1 MEYWCRRFNRR
12 RDIYRHRAC
21 RCTGRSRI
29 ICCVYYRWIG
39 SDHVDNELCRTGICM
54 ALPGSILCLLL
65 QLYLWRKQSLSV
77 MIKPR
82 HGLMS
87 PSPIRPSPN
96 MNQRNNLLPKDFF
109 QEPSHFRNRQGHRS
123 PRLRLNAVKLWKEPL
138 PFFRRSDGI
147 PCARMTV
154 KKAWATMAKVMC
166 RCHPVHERTS

>member
-1 MEYWCRRFNRR
+1 MHTVQPADFFADPDNSQQSEVSSRQFP
-12 RDIYRHRAC
+12 ISQQPGE
-21 RCTGRSRI
+21 GRQKKQR
-29 ICCVYYRWIG
+29 YQ
-39 SDHVDNELCRTGICM
+39 
-54 ALPGSILCLLL
+54 LL

>member
-1 MEYWCRRFNRR
+1 KVHVIIDSNEKTRIMRVEIDGEGGRLYCLGVMRQCRSDENA
-12 RDIYRHRAC
+12 I
-21 RCTGRSRI
+21 RSARL
-29 ICCVYYRWIG
+29 V
-39 SDHVDNELCRTGICM
+39 
-54 ALPGSILCLLL
+54 L
-65 QLYLWRKQSLSV
+65 QLYLRRQQSLSV
-77 MIKPR
+77 MIR
-82 HGLMS
+82 RRDGWTS
-87 PSPIRPSPN
+87 PALLTRSPN

>member
-1 MEYWCRRFNRR
+1 MKKEMSSRRSTIFAITSSYQNR
-12 RDIYRHRAC
+12 
-21 RCTGRSRI
+21 
-29 ICCVYYRWIG
+29 
-39 SDHVDNELCRTGICM
+39 ELMIWSN
-54 ALPGSILCLLL
+54 LVL

>member
-1 MEYWCRRFNRR
+1 M
-12 RDIYRHRAC
+12 DVSS
-21 RCTGRSRI
+21 G
-29 ICCVYYRWIG
+29 
-39 SDHVDNELCRTGICM
+39 
-54 ALPGSILCLLL
+54 PGFEKPKFFLSMDWTHLFPHGGQHFPGLVL

>member
-1 MEYWCRRFNRR
+1 MTTIVRMLHNPASRLLDHLITALKKGKLCVVDLSMLSGEVALILSGLILQYLFNENQKQFTTAEAQT
-12 RDIYRHRAC
+12 IPVIAVLEEAQ
-21 RCTGRSRI
+21 S
-29 ICCVYYRWIG
+29 VL
-39 SDHVDNELCRTGICM
+39 V
-54 ALPGSILCLLL
+54 L
-65 QLYLWRKQSLSV
+65 QLYLRRKQSLSV

-87 PSPIRPSPN
+87 PSPIKPSPN

-109 QEPSHFRNRQGHRS
+109 QEASHFRNRQGHRS

-154 KKAWATMAKVMC
+154 K
-166 RCHPVHERTS
+166 

>member
-1 MEYWCRRFNRR
+1 MGDNPPESFRPISEEAVKGRV
-12 RDIYRHRAC
+12 RAILYPL
-21 RCTGRSRI
+21 SFAQ
-29 ICCVYYRWIG
+29 
-39 SDHVDNELCRTGICM
+39 ELKTV
-54 ALPGSILCLLL
+54 LLL

-87 PSPIRPSPN
+87 PSPIRPSPD

-123 PRLRLNAVKLWKEPL
+123 PRLRLNAVKLWKELL